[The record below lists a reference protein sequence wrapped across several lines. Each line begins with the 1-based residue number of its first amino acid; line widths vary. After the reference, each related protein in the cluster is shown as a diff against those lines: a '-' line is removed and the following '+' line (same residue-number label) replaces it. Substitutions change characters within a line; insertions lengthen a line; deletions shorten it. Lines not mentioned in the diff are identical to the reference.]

1 MCISPRFLELDK
13 MESHSTYSLVSGFF
27 PQQDPETHPCCGGAG
42 GGSLS
47 FTPAAHRTLLYG
59 HIMVPPPTHLLMDI
73 WEVPRP
79 EAS

>member
-13 MESHSTYSLVSGFF
+13 MESHSTYSLSRVSFLSRIQRHI
-27 PQQDPETHPCCGGAG
+27 PAAE
-42 GGSLS
+42 GSLS
-47 FTPAAHRTLLYG
+47 FPPAADRTPLYG